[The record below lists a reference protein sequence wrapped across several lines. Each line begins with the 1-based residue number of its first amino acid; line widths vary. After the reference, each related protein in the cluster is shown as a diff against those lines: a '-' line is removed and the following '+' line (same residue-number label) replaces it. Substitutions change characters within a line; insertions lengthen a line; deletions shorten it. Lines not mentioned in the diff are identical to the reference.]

1 MVAVAKVLLISVVVS
16 VHVTEYL
23 VGFVCALL
31 FLNVA
36 TKWPKLMK
44 EWKDMEFNMRN
55 YEVPKGYL
63 KRFYLM
69 FAITVYFIIR
79 K

>member
-1 MVAVAKVLLISVVVS
+1 MHVA
-16 VHVTEYL
+16 EYL
-23 VGFVCALL
+23 CGFMCALL

-36 TKWPKLMK
+36 RKWPKLMK
-44 EWKDMEFNMRN
+44 EWKDMEFQMKT

-63 KRFYLM
+63 KKFYLI